1 MRKVAIPHAYISL
14 SKDSQD
20 PGRLFKKYVAG
31 YVRHSY
37 PGYQLK
43 RIEKM
48 TAIIERGQ

>member
-1 MRKVAIPHAYISL
+1 MIEVAIPHAFISL
-14 SKDSQD
+14 SKDSHE

-48 TAIIERGQ
+48 TAIIERRQ